1 MSQYGYVSSSHSSV
15 DMSSYVA
22 VTGKPEA
29 NHCSVFG
36 LTPQE
41 LRYLKVGIIT
51 SLRRLVLCPHFNFF
65 QEKFNQIRRN
75 GENGISLNG
84 YTIGIGN
91 VTMRSRPT
99 FSLLI
104 AEASPLVI
112 LNALGFIGF
121 KVAGV
126 AGTFQVSPQ
135 TN

>member
-41 LRYLKVGIIT
+41 LRYLKVCIIT
-51 SLRRLVLCPHFNFF
+51 SLRRLVLCPHLNFF

-91 VTMRSRPT
+91 KHCGVLP

-135 TN
+135 TI